1 MVLDRIPANGNTSSM
16 PNQPAETALATSRPT
31 RLRRHESQSLTRAR
45 LLEAAGDVFAEKGF
59 RGATIADVADRA
71 GYTIGAV
78 YSNFESKDALFRA
91 LMTERLEQVESGLAV
106 AFGHEGANLRGN
118 VDERIEQELD
128 RLQAAEDAVPARWWR
143 LLSDYRAYVRDEPRA
158 KAELDALDRRC
169 REIIARHVDRFAADV
184 GIDLAIAPI
193 VLVEL
198 MNALTD
204 GLRVAHAE
212 GRASM
217 TSGEGLRLV
226 VGTMIRAAARGESS

>member
-1 MVLDRIPANGNTSSM
+1 M
-16 PNQPAETALATSRPT
+16 PNQRAEATIAASRPT
-31 RLRRHESQSLTRAR
+31 RLRRHESQSLTRSR

-91 LMTERLEQVESGLAV
+91 LMTERLEQVEANLAF
-106 AFGHEGANLRGN
+106 AFGQEAPDLRGS
-118 VDERIEQELD
+118 VDERIEYELD

-143 LLSDYRAYVRDEPRA
+143 LLSDYRAYVRDRPQA
-158 KAELDALDRRC
+158 SAELAELDRRC
-169 REIIARHVDRFAADV
+169 RDIIARHVERFAADV
-184 GIDLAIAPI
+184 GIDLPMPPI

-198 MNALTD
+198 MNALSE
-204 GLRVAHAE
+204 GLRAAHAE

-217 TSGEGLRLV
+217 SSGEGLRLV
-226 VGTMIRAAARGESS
+226 VGTMIRAATRGANS

>member
-1 MVLDRIPANGNTSSM
+1 M
-16 PNQPAETALATSRPT
+16 PSGRGETALAASRPR

-45 LLEAAGDVFAEKGF
+45 LLEAASDVFAEQGF
-59 RGATIADVADRA
+59 RGATIADVAERA

-91 LMTERLEQVESGLAV
+91 LMTERLEQVESDLAG
-106 AFGHEGANLRGN
+106 AFGDEGGNLDGT
-118 VDERIEQELD
+118 VDERIEHELD
-128 RLQAAEDAVPARWWR
+128 RLQAAEDAVPERWWR
-143 LLSDYRAYVRDEPRA
+143 LLGDYRAYVRHQPQA
-158 KAELDALDRRC
+158 NAELAALDRRC
-169 REIIARHVDRFAADV
+169 TEIIARHLDWFAADV
-184 GIDLAIAPI
+184 GIDLPMPPM

-217 TSGEGLRLV
+217 TGSAVPPGASWSAGQL
-226 VGTMIRAAARGESS
+226 GGPQAAGPNE

>member
-1 MVLDRIPANGNTSSM
+1 MKGESMGQANKRS
-16 PNQPAETALATSRPT
+16 ETALAASRPT

-59 RGATIADVADRA
+59 RGATITDVADRA

-91 LMTERLEQVESGLAV
+91 LMTERLEQLESDLAA
-106 AFGHEGANLRGN
+106 AFGDEGADLRGS
-118 VDERIEQELD
+118 VDERIERELD

-143 LLSDYRAYVRDEPRA
+143 LVSEYRAYVRDQPEA
-158 KAELDALDRRC
+158 NAELSALDRRC

-184 GIDLAIAPI
+184 GIDLPIPPI

-198 MNALTD
+198 MNALID
-204 GLRVAHAE
+204 GLRAAHAE

-217 TSGEGLRLV
+217 TSGEGVRLV
-226 VGTMIRAAARGESS
+226 VGTMIGASRVGGD